1 MWGVDGADA
10 RGRRANDPVQFGNR
24 IQRFGVQRGVSGTG
38 AKTPAPA
45 LSGVELG
52 SKKSTGKK
60 GIALKLT
67 LSQPATIKVLIAQ
80 NVKGHK
86 HGGVCKLTA
95 KKGKSC
101 TTTVKRRTLTFSGS
115 AGSNTLELKLAGLG
129 KGSYTAMITA
139 ENANGKSTPIK
150 LAFTIT
156 NK

>member
-10 RGRRANDPVQFGNR
+10 RGRRANDPVESGNR
-24 IQRFGVQRGVSGTG
+24 VQRSGCPGTG
-38 AKTPAPA
+38 AKPPAPT

-52 SKKSTGKK
+52 SKSSTGKK

-80 NVKGHK
+80 VIKGHK
-86 HGGVCKLTA
+86 LKGACKPSA
-95 KKGKSC
+95 KKGRSC

-115 AGSNTLELKLAGLG
+115 TGSNALELKLAGLDE
-129 KGSYTAMITA
+129 GSYIATITT
-139 ENANGKSTPIK
+139 ENANGTSSPVR